1 VSISDPFWQ
10 RANTWLEGD
19 DPDPDLVVI
28 GVPSS
33 SASLS
38 PSEAWRTPPL
48 VRQALARFSVFDSE
62 TRTDLRDLA
71 VADRGDWPVTAI
83 DMHEMLE
90 VATGFASGLDPIPVH
105 AFFGGDNAI
114 TRPIVRGLHSLDDAA
129 VLTFDAHH
137 DVRTTEPGPTNGSPI
152 RGLVEDGLPDGRV
165 TQIGIHSFANSAE
178 YREYCDDHGIEV
190 ITMDVVDENDVGWL
204 VRSALDDL
212 SARVS
217 RIHVDVD
224 MDVLDT
230 AYAPGCPGSRP
241 GGMTPRQLMTACRSA
256 GAHPAVTSVDFVE
269 VDPSRDRDGMTI
281 MNTASAF
288 LAFASGLVQRKAS

>member
-1 VSISDPFWQ
+1 MSISDPFWP
-10 RANTWLEGD
+10 RADTWLLRD
-19 DPDPDLVVI
+19 DPDPDLVVV

-48 VRQALARFSVFDSE
+48 VRQALARFAVFDSE
-62 TRTDLRDLA
+62 TGVDLRSLA
-71 VADRGDWPVTAI
+71 VADRGDWPLTGI

-90 VATGFASGLDPIPVH
+90 AATTLASGLDAPPVH
-105 AFFGGDNAI
+105 AFLGGDNAI
-114 TRPIVRGLHSLDDAA
+114 TRPIVRGLHPLDDVG
-129 VLTFDAHH
+129 VLTLDAHH

-165 TQIGIHSFANSAE
+165 TQIGVHSFANSAE
-178 YREYCDDHGIEV
+178 YREYCDDHAIEV

-204 VRSALDDL
+204 VRTALDDL
-212 SARVS
+212 GASVS

-224 MDVLDT
+224 VDVLDS
-230 AYAPGCPGSRP
+230 AFAPACPGARP
-241 GGMTPRQLMTACRSA
+241 GGMTPRQLMAACRAA
-256 GAHPAVTSVDFVE
+256 GAHPAVVSVDFVE
-269 VDPSRDRDGMTI
+269 VDPTRDRDGITI

-288 LAFASGLVQRKAS
+288 LAFASGLASRKAS

>member
-1 VSISDPFWQ
+1 MSISDPFWP
-10 RANTWLEGD
+10 RADTWLEGD

-48 VRQALARFSVFDSE
+48 VRQALARFSVYDSE
-62 TRTDLRDLA
+62 ARVDLRDLV
-71 VADRGDWPVTAI
+71 VADRGDWPVTGI
-83 DMHEMLE
+83 DMHEMLQA
-90 VATGFASGLDPIPVH
+90 ATGLASDLNASPVH
-105 AFFGGDNAI
+105 AFLGGDNAI
-114 TRPIVRGLHSLDDAA
+114 TRPIVRGLHSIDD
-129 VLTFDAHH
+129 VGILTFDAHH

-165 TQIGIHSFANSAE
+165 TQIGIHSFANSGE

-190 ITMDVVDENDVGWL
+190 ITMDVVDENDVGSL
-204 VRSALDDL
+204 VRTALDDL
-212 SARVS
+212 SARVA
-217 RIHVDVD
+217 RVHVDVD

-241 GGMTPRQLMTACRSA
+241 GGMTPRQLMAACRSA
-256 GAHPAVTSVDFVE
+256 GAHPAVMSVDFVE

-288 LAFASGLVQRKAS
+288 LAFASGLATRKAS